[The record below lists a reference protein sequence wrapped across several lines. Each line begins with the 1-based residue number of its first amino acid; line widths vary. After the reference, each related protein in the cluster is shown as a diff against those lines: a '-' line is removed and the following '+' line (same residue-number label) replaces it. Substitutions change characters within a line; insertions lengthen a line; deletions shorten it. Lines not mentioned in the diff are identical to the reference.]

1 MDTISLTLA
10 IVCLVMVAWEDFAER
25 QVHCS
30 YFPILAGAGVVHT
43 FEELHSMGRLAMYAG
58 CNLAFLIIQFLLLK
72 GYFFIRQTAMV
83 SIIDRKIGWGDILF
97 LLAAAFFFSPLNF
110 IWFYLYGLLFSLLVS
125 LLWRTYSRS
134 AFRSIPLAGLQSV
147 FLLLFIGAANYLH
160 HSLVR

>member
-10 IVCLVMVAWEDFAER
+10 IMCLVMIAWEDFAER
-25 QVHCS
+25 QVHWS
-30 YFPILAGAGVVHT
+30 YFPILAGAGGVHAY
-43 FEELHSMGRLAMYAG
+43 EELHSMEKLAMYAG
-58 CNLAFLIIQFLLLK
+58 CNLAFLMIQFLLLK
-72 GYFFIRQTAMV
+72 SYFFIRQTAMV

-110 IWFYLYGLLFSLLVS
+110 IWFYLSSLLFSLMVS
-125 LLWRTYSRS
+125 LLWSTYRRS
-134 AFRSIPLAGLQSV
+134 ALRSIPLAGLQSV

>member
-10 IVCLVMVAWEDFAER
+10 IMCLVMIAWEDFAER
-25 QVHCS
+25 QVHWS
-30 YFPILAGAGVVHT
+30 YFPILAGAGGVHAY
-43 FEELHSMGRLAMYAG
+43 EELHSMEKLAMYAG
-58 CNLAFLIIQFLLLK
+58 CNLAFLMIQFLLLK
-72 GYFFIRQTAMV
+72 SYFFIRQTAMV

-110 IWFYLYGLLFSLLVS
+110 IWFYLSSLLFSLLVS
-125 LLWRTYSRS
+125 LLWSTYRRS
-134 AFRSIPLAGLQSV
+134 ALRSIPLAGLQSV

>member
-1 MDTISLTLA
+1 MNTISLTLA
-10 IVCLVMVAWEDFAER
+10 IMCLVMIAWEDFAER
-25 QVHCS
+25 QVHWS
-30 YFPILAGAGVVHT
+30 YFPILAGAGAVHT
-43 FEELHSMGRLAMYAG
+43 FEELHSMGKLAMYAG
-58 CNLAFLIIQFLLLK
+58 CNLTFLIIQFLLLK

-110 IWFYLYGLLFSLLVS
+110 IWFYLYSLLFSLLVS
-125 LLWRTYSRS
+125 LLWSTYRRS
-134 AFRSIPLAGLQSV
+134 ALRSIPLAGLQSV